1 MMKNDPYVAE
11 PLGAAGN
18 LGRRLREIFGEVHGG
33 IDDQMME
40 LLHQLDFVPSA
51 RPAMPAD
58 TLLVP

>member
-1 MMKNDPYVAE
+1 MMNNDPYVAE

-51 RPAMPAD
+51 PR
-58 TLLVP
+58 TSHC